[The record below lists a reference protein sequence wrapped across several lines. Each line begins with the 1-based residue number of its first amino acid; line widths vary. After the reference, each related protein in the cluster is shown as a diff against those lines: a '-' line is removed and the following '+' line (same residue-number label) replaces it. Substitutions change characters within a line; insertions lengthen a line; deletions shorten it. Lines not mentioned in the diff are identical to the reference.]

1 VSLLQQFFSNEDI
14 CSMVVYLPQVMALTD
29 AKFARRFPSLHC
41 QNVMSHS
48 ARNGCLDSAEQGQR
62 QIDVSEASR
71 QRPAAEGNS
80 DEGTGLFSTS
90 DQTRMTFADFL
101 AEAKR
106 FRASGGKRKLPY
118 FGIHLLWRFK
128 EEENGFLGP
137 IGPEMADDLWS
148 IHFDVIKEWQEMNV
162 LPLVQRFYLFAGLGG
177 TLYHCHYDLQ
187 PNLHVQLTGRKRFIL
202 FPPEDWPH
210 LYPFPVHHDLDRRSM
225 VDLDAPDGDHFPGW
239 QNAHGYM
246 VELEPGEAL
255 YIPPYWWHHV
265 QSLTPET
272 TSMAMWFFEH
282 YPLSSGVSYGVG
294 PRCEDVVLMR
304 DIEEYIGKHFPDAP
318 GEEDCTKARPIKAKQ
333 VAAFARWMLPRL
345 GAAGEQ
351 PQPPP
356 GLTVAAEE
364 VEVALDFLREVEV
377 NGLVDDKTF
386 QWGVLRQ
393 QGEVKS
399 RVDELLVKL
408 IGLCNASE
416 NLLKSDTFSQPL
428 NQLRS
433 FAERTLRRQQL
444 LFARRYDFRF
454 TGTEDPATTNG
465 ADFRDPRSRNDWCKG
480 KAVAPTMITT
490 KNAPVCPP
498 EQRELP
504 GPRSGFGA
512 VLNRHEENH
521 DQRFFSTTSEEF
533 YGQGSRKKEKVDAAA
548 VAHSAGLGTEHE
560 EGRVRGMK
568 VGVLCGEA
576 YNDASNPASN
586 TRTQRS
592 WLYQHDPSLKNLH
605 HGGRKN
611 DLPGK
616 DNELSIPIGEG
627 AMAKVRA
634 DLKARQG

>member
-1 VSLLQQFFSNEDI
+1 VCARCKAARYCGPACQRAGWKAGHKEVCGQPAETTSWPVRCPASLLRGQLPRLERLDSAEAQAFLCEGQAFVAPAEGLLGTRLSQWDFK
-14 CSMVVYLPQVMALTD
+14 YLEKHLPETQRYGVMLD
-29 AKFARRFPSLHC
+29 EGSGKI
-41 QNVMSHS
+41 VMSHS
-48 ARNGCLDSAEQGQR
+48 ARNGQR
-62 QIDVSEASR
+62 QIDVSEPSR

-80 DEGTGLFSTS
+80 DEGLFSTS

-101 AEAKR
+101 AEARR
-106 FRASGGKRKLPY
+106 FRAAGGKRKLPY

-202 FPPEDWPH
+202 FPPEDWRH

-225 VDLDAPDGDHFPGW
+225 VDLDAPDCDRFPGW
-239 QNAHGYM
+239 QNAKGYM

-356 GLTVAAEE
+356 GLTMAAEE
-364 VEVALDFLREVEV
+364 VEKKLFKLLADRDVRE
-377 NGLVDDKTF
+377 
-386 QWGVLRQ
+386 
-393 QGEVKS
+393 
-399 RVDELLVKL
+399 
-408 IGLCNASE
+408 
-416 NLLKSDTFSQPL
+416 P
-428 NQLRS
+428 
-433 FAERTLRRQQL
+433 
-444 LFARRYDFRF
+444 
-454 TGTEDPATTNG
+454 
-465 ADFRDPRSRNDWCKG
+465 
-480 KAVAPTMITT
+480 
-490 KNAPVCPP
+490 
-498 EQRELP
+498 
-504 GPRSGFGA
+504 
-512 VLNRHEENH
+512 
-521 DQRFFSTTSEEF
+521 
-533 YGQGSRKKEKVDAAA
+533 KEKI
-548 VAHSAGLGTEHE
+548 
-560 EGRVRGMK
+560 
-568 VGVLCGEA
+568 
-576 YNDASNPASN
+576 
-586 TRTQRS
+586 RS
-592 WLYQHDPSLKNLH
+592 L
-605 HGGRKN
+605 
-611 DLPGK
+611 
-616 DNELSIPIGEG
+616 LS
-627 AMAKVRA
+627 R
-634 DLKARQG
+634 RF